1 MQEGRCVRTTTNKK
15 APQNLAGRRETQEK
29 MKEYTLIAGCASG
42 LEGLVGEEVALFGGL
57 DVIPSSG
64 VVTWRGSLETG
75 YRCCL
80 WSRFASR
87 VYLQLAHFPIVD
99 EETVYQRCLEIDW
112 QDHLTEETRFAVSC
126 TLAGKSPITHSRY
139 AALKVKDGLVDSI
152 RNRTGKRPSVQTTR
166 PEVQIHLHV
175 DETTASLSLDLS
187 GESLHRR
194 GYRGSAVKAPLKE
207 TLGAAIVALSGWPA
221 DPGPLIDPMCGTG
234 TLLIEAALMF
244 GDSAPG
250 LSRSYFGFLGWLGHD
265 AELWDSLVAEALAR
279 EDKGLDKNWPLL
291 LGYDADPVA
300 VSAARKNIEKAGLE
314 EHIQIKQA
322 ELATLRSPAKA
333 GMLLSNLPYGERL
346 SETEQVSRL
355 YRAFGRIVKQR
366 FLGWKTGVFISNPN
380 LTDSFTL
387 GWENKYK
394 LFNGSIPCR
403 LLIGTVSGQESD
415 FVWSPV
421 EPGGEEDDNE
431 FANRLRKN
439 LKKFLKWAARE
450 NITCFRVYD
459 RDLPDYNLS
468 IDLFGKWVHIH
479 EYAPPKTIDPQLAAS
494 RMTTALKS
502 VRDILGVRSNRI
514 FVKSRE
520 RQKGRQQYQKKGE
533 SGKMVEVREG
543 ECSFLVNFTDYLDP
557 GLFLDHRP
565 IRQKIYREAKGK
577 RFLNLYGYTGTATVH
592 AAMGGAA
599 STTTVDLSA
608 TYLHW
613 AQMNLALNGLTE
625 LKNKVEKADC
635 LQWLEESTGTYDL
648 IFIDPPTFSN
658 TKKDKRIFDV
668 QKDHARLIERAMAHL
683 DKDGLLIFS
692 TNFRRFI
699 LEERLLSLYEIKD
712 ISLDSVPFDF
722 SRNEKIH
729 RCWEIRKKDQT
740 AQGKKWPEAG
750 L

>member
-1 MQEGRCVRTTTNKK
+1 
-15 APQNLAGRRETQEK
+15 

-57 DVIPSSG
+57 EVSPSSG

-87 VYLQLAHFPIVD
+87 VYLQLAQFPIVD

-265 AELWDSLVAEALAR
+265 AELWDSLVAEALER

-366 FLGWKTGVFISNPN
+366 FPGWKTGVFISNPN

-712 ISLDSVPFDF
+712 ISQDSVPFDF

-729 RCWEIRKKDQT
+729 RCWEIRKKVQT